1 MNSAMVRAVQYGGV
15 TSQAGVSLMKHWKV
29 ALLVAAMT
37 ATPLLAQNEE
47 GPGTAQGA
55 AVDTTG
61 KGYTAAYVIE
71 PTTRQVLFAENEH
84 MQLPT
89 ASMAKMMTCLIVME
103 EIKSGNLKYD
113 TPVTISPRASKMGG
127 SQVYLRAGSV
137 WPVKNLLIATKVASA
152 NDAATALAEQVA
164 GSVEAFADMMNARA
178 KELGLTHSMFYDPH
192 GLPNPDNPENVDK
205 MCPHDLAILGMEL
218 MKHPFMKKLGTV
230 AEMPFQNG
238 TLERIYN
245 PNHLINPR
253 KPNYMPDAT
262 GIKTGFT
269 VKAGYCV
276 TASARRNNM
285 DVVSVVMGAKSGGG
299 PNGSFANASRLM
311 NQAFLNHRMVV
322 PAKAGA
328 VVGQAPVTGGR
339 AATVPVT
346 PARDASALVKRGEE
360 KGVTVSYQGK
370 GVAAPVKRGQQVG
383 TIIVQQNGKTLAQ
396 IPALAAGDVE
406 KQAWW
411 KTFLPF

>member
-1 MNSAMVRAVQYGGV
+1 MKRWNVAV
-15 TSQAGVSLMKHWKV
+15 LV
-29 ALLVAAMT
+29 ALL

-47 GPGTAQGA
+47 GPAQAGGA

-71 PTTRQVLFAENEH
+71 ASTRQVLFAENEH

-89 ASMAKMMTCLIVME
+89 ASMAKMMTVLIAEE
-103 EIKSGNLKYD
+103 EIKAGNLKYD
-113 TPVTISPRASKMGG
+113 TWVTISPRASRMGG
-127 SQVYLRAGSV
+127 SQVYLRAGSR
-137 WPVKNLLIATKVASA
+137 WPVKNLIIATKVASA
-152 NDAATALAEQVA
+152 NDAATALAEQIA

-192 GLPNPDNPENVDK
+192 GLPNSDDPEMVDK
-205 MCPHDLAILGMEL
+205 MCPHDLAILGIEL
-218 MKHPFMKKLGTV
+218 MKHPFAKALGTV
-230 AEMPFQNG
+230 AEMPFRNG

-253 KPNYMPDAT
+253 KPNFMQDAT
-262 GIKTGFT
+262 GIKTGYT
-269 VKAGYCV
+269 AKAGYCV
-276 TASARRNNM
+276 TASATRNNLE
-285 DVVSVVMGAKSGGG
+285 VIAVVMGAKTGGG

-311 NQAFLNHRMVV
+311 NQAFINHRMVV
-322 PAKAGA
+322 PAKKGA

-339 AATVPVT
+339 AESVPVT

-360 KGVTVSYQGK
+360 KGVTVAFRGNA
-370 GVAAPVKRGQQVG
+370 VAAPVKKGQQVG
-383 TIIVQQNGKTLAQ
+383 TIVVQQNGKTLAQ
-396 IPALAAGDVE
+396 IPALAAQDVA

-411 KTFLPF
+411 KSFLPF